1 MSGHARSGRARHRGA
16 ALLLVMWLIAL
27 LAALIGA
34 FALTARIERLQER
47 VLSRGA
53 VAGEAARAGLEMALV
68 RLADPDPRRRW
79 LPDGRLYHWRYAGIP
94 VDVRVVD
101 EQGKL
106 DINAAEPTLLAG
118 LFRAVGV
125 PANKATSLASAMVDW
140 RDADHLTQPQG
151 GAEDPEYAS
160 AGLPYGA
167 KDAPF
172 ETVAEVEQVLGMTPA
187 IYASVA
193 PYLTVFSGSGTP
205 NPTFAAGPVLTA
217 MGLDGPALVA
227 TREAQRPAVGGSEA
241 GASEAGQLVAGN
253 GGTYS
258 IQSMARLQEGRTAV
272 IRGVVRSGGNGS
284 PGSAYTAL
292 DWEEGA
298 TAR

>member
-1 MSGHARSGRARHRGA
+1 MTGRSRHGGA

-47 VLSRGA
+47 VLSQGA
-53 VAGEAARAGLEMALV
+53 VANEAARAGLEMALV
-68 RLADPDPRRRW
+68 RVDDPDPRRHW
-79 LPDGRLYHWRYAGIP
+79 VADGRLYHWSFAGMR

-101 EQGKL
+101 EQGKI
-106 DINAAEPTLLAG
+106 DINAAEPGLLAG
-118 LFRAVGV
+118 LFRAVAV
-125 PANKATSLASAMVDW
+125 PADQATRLASAMVDW
-140 RDADHLTQPQG
+140 RDADQLTQPQG
-151 GAEDPEYAS
+151 GAEDPDYAS

-172 ETVAEVEQVLGMTPA
+172 DTVAEAEQVLGMTPA
-187 IYASVA
+187 IFARVA
-193 PYLTVFSGSGTP
+193 PYLTVFTGSGTP
-205 NPTFAAGPVLTA
+205 NTAFAAGPVLTA
-217 MGLDGPALVA
+217 MGLDGSALVA
-227 TREAQRPAVGGSEA
+227 AREAQQPAVGG
-241 GASEAGQLVAGN
+241 LVAGN

-258 IQSMARLQEGRTAV
+258 IESMARLQEGRTAA
-272 IRGVVRSGGNGS
+272 ITGVVRSGGNGT

-292 DWEEGA
+292 DWTEGA

>member
-1 MSGHARSGRARHRGA
+1 MTRRANLHGA

-68 RLADPDPRRRW
+68 RMDDPDPRRRW
-79 LPDGRLYHWRYAGIP
+79 LPDGRLYHWHFAGMA
-94 VDVRVVD
+94 VDVRVLD
-101 EQGKL
+101 EQGKI
-106 DINAAEPTLLAG
+106 DINAADPGLLAG
-118 LFRAVGV
+118 LFRAIGI
-125 PANKATSLASAMVDW
+125 PADKATGLASAMVDW
-140 RDADHLTQPQG
+140 RDADSLTQAQG
-151 GAEDPEYAS
+151 GAEDSEYAS

-172 ETVAEVEQVLGMTPA
+172 ETVAEMEQLLGMTPA
-187 IYASVA
+187 IYARAA
-193 PYLTVFSGSGTP
+193 PYFTVFTGRGTP
-205 NPTFAAGPVLTA
+205 DTLFAAAPVLTA

-227 TREAQRPAVGGSEA
+227 AREAQRPDAGAGGSPAVGGF
-241 GASEAGQLVAGN
+241 GGGN

-258 IQSMARLQEGRTAV
+258 IQSVARLQEGRTAA
-272 IRGVVRSGGNGS
+272 IQGVVRTGGNGA

-292 DWEEGA
+292 DWEEGT

>member
-1 MSGHARSGRARHRGA
+1 MIRRANQCGA

-53 VAGEAARAGLEMALV
+53 VAGEAARAGLEMAMV
-68 RLADPDPRRRW
+68 RLDDPDPRRRW
-79 LPDGRLYHWRYAGIP
+79 VPDGRLYHWHFAGLP
-94 VDVRVVD
+94 VDVRVQD
-101 EQGKL
+101 EQGKI
-106 DINAAEPTLLAG
+106 DINAADPVLLAG
-118 LFRAVGV
+118 LFRALGI
-125 PANKATSLASAMVDW
+125 PADKATSLASAMVDW
-140 RDADHLTQPQG
+140 RDADQLSQPQG
-151 GAEDPEYAS
+151 GAEDSEYAS

-172 ETVAEVEQVLGMTPA
+172 ETVAEMEQVLGMTPA
-187 IYASVA
+187 IYARTA
-193 PYLTVFSGSGTP
+193 PYLTVFTGRDTP
-205 NPTFAAGPVLTA
+205 DPLFAASPVLTA
-217 MGLDGPALVA
+217 MGLDGAALVA
-227 TREAQRPAVGGSEA
+227 AREALPPAASAGG
-241 GASEAGQLVAGN
+241 LVAGN

-258 IQSMARLQEGRTAV
+258 IQSTARLQEGRTAG
-272 IRGVVRSGGNGS
+272 IEGVVRTGGNGS

-292 DWEEGA
+292 DWKEGA